1 MSTHKKI
8 PIEQKKFKSFDETI
22 IGYQIIGQG
31 KKPIVL
37 CNGLGGFASAWTPL
51 LEYFADRY
59 RFVTWDYRGLAHSDP
74 PADPSKMRMEDHVN
88 DLEVLLKKE
97 GIEKTLFGGWSMG
110 VQVALEYYRKNPASF
125 EALFLLN
132 GTSGYPFDTALN
144 NPLSK
149 YVLPTINDLGQK
161 IMPAVQPSL
170 RPLAKKLIDWEG
182 FATLASKLGLIH
194 ENIQKQEIFQQV
206 AQEMIETDLSMYH
219 QIMSHLSRHDATD
232 MLTTIRVPVLIIAG
246 NQDRITPVK
255 VAEKMASLCP
265 QAELMIVPG
274 GTHYSILEFPEIINL
289 RIEQF
294 LSEHYPV

>member
-1 MSTHKKI
+1 MPTRRKF
-8 PIEQKKFKSFDETI
+8 PIEQKKFKSFDGTV
-22 IGYQIIGQG
+22 IGYQSIGQG

-51 LEYFADRY
+51 FDHFADSY

-74 PADPSKMRMEDHVN
+74 PHNPEKMKMEDHVG
-88 DLEVLLKKE
+88 DLEELLKKE
-97 GIEKTLFGGWSMG
+97 GIKKAFFGGWSMG
-110 VQVALEYYRKNPASF
+110 VQIALEYYRKHPASF

-149 YVLPTINDLGQK
+149 YVLPTINDLAQK

-170 RPLAKKLIDWEG
+170 RPLAEKLIDWEG
-182 FATLASKLGLIH
+182 FAKLAAKLGLIH

-206 AQEMIETDLSMYH
+206 AKEMIQTDLSMYH
-219 QIMSHLSRHDATD
+219 QIMSHLSQHDATD
-232 MLTTIRVPVLIIAG
+232 VLATIRVPVLMIAG
-246 NQDRITPVK
+246 NQDMITPVK
-255 VAEKMASLCP
+255 VAEKMAALCP
-265 QAELMIVPG
+265 HAELFIVPG

-289 RIEQF
+289 RMEKF
-294 LSEHYPV
+294 LGEHYH